1 VPLKMRR
8 GSKQVMR
15 KRRLKTPIGFRSDLR
30 QPLFCSDIVFALLT
44 FDLNSMSEIV
54 YNFTRETKILNSL
67 VENISF
73 DEKRSM
79 TLRAYLAKENAIELN
94 NEI

>member
-1 VPLKMRR
+1 
-8 GSKQVMR
+8 
-15 KRRLKTPIGFRSDLR
+15 
-30 QPLFCSDIVFALLT
+30 
-44 FDLNSMSEIV
+44 MSEIV

-73 DEKRSM
+73 DERRSM

>member
-1 VPLKMRR
+1 MKKQRR
-8 GSKQVMR
+8 KIHVN
-15 KRRLKTPIGFRSDLR
+15 FRSEVKQSL
-30 QPLFCSDIVFALLT
+30 LCSDVTFAMLT

-73 DEKRSM
+73 DERRSM

>member
-1 VPLKMRR
+1 MKKQRR
-8 GSKQVMR
+8 K
-15 KRRLKTPIGFRSDLR
+15 IHINFRSEVR
-30 QPLFCSDIVFALLT
+30 QTLMCSDIVFAMLT

-94 NEI
+94 NEIQDKRRFL

>member
-1 VPLKMRR
+1 MKKQRR
-8 GSKQVMR
+8 K
-15 KRRLKTPIGFRSDLR
+15 IHINFRYEVR
-30 QPLFCSDIVFALLT
+30 QTLMCSDIVFAMLT

-94 NEI
+94 NEIQDKRRFL